1 MGVPTWSHF
10 LPTEQLQMSTAKVP
24 QPVIRQV
31 TPKTGVAGSWLPGL
45 ILQERRTARRGVGQ
59 GLSFTAAL

>member
-1 MGVPTWSHF
+1 
-10 LPTEQLQMSTAKVP
+10 MSTAKVP
-24 QPVIRQV
+24 QPIIRQV

-45 ILQERRTARRGVGQ
+45 ILQEPRTARLGVGQ